1 MTDSAF
7 RSTLLRW
14 ADADDPIERRR
25 VAGLLSSQIELAL
38 NQQGNNAQIVIWD
51 VQEKT
56 EAKIDGLHEQ
66 VGNTNVL
73 ISGVIEALNGLRDA
87 VQDGTARL
95 GKLEAGQA
103 KLERGQVRLST
114 KMRESTADRAD
125 LRRLADEQR
134 QMIVELAERFD
145 SYIAAVPVE
154 RRNALVAQIEE
165 HQRRIDA
172 IEALDAASR
181 ET

>member
-1 MTDSAF
+1 VTDSAF

-25 VAGLLSSQIELAL
+25 VAGLLASQIELAL

-56 EAKIDGLHEQ
+56 DEKIDSLHEQ

-103 KLERGQVRLST
+103 KLERGQGRLST
-114 KMRESTADRAD
+114 KMRESIADRAD
-125 LRRLADEQR
+125 LRRLANEQR
-134 QMIVELAERFD
+134 QMIVELAERFNNVVGTMTDHEQRLVDLED
-145 SYIAAVPVE
+145 SRGDHDSVE
-154 RRNALVAQIEE
+154 A
-165 HQRRIDA
+165 
-172 IEALDAASR
+172 
-181 ET
+181 